1 MLNMIPR
8 DILYLTEYEVAQCM
22 PAAEAVRLAEKGIKA
37 DGAGQVAG
45 DKFYMNVGDAGFLK
59 PFSGYMA
66 GEETAFVKSFSFFD
80 GNRAKGLPVTDS
92 MVILF
97 DAETGLPAC
106 IMEANWI
113 TTMKTGAST
122 AVTAKYLSRSDSRVM
137 TIFGAGGLGRTH
149 LLCFNEV
156 FDLDEVRVV
165 DVIPG
170 VAERFA
176 SEMAEKTGLS
186 IVIPPSPEAAVRDAD
201 LVVTVTTGSAVNV
214 ELPWLKPGAF
224 IARMGS
230 YQEVALDLLLE
241 ADKLVV
247 DRWAYVSYRVPEIVE
262 LVQAGR
268 LSAEDVHA
276 EWPNIIDGRA
286 AGRESQEEIILYIA
300 LGIWG
305 EYAAILPS
313 VFRRATELG
322 LGTSPAG

>member
-1 MLNMIPR
+1 MIPR
-8 DILYLTEYEVAQCM
+8 DIIYLTEDDVAQCM
-22 PAAEAVRLAEKGIKA
+22 TAAEAVSLSEKGIKA
-37 DGAGQVAG
+37 DGVGQVAG
-45 DKFYMNVGDAGFLK
+45 DKFYMNVGDGGFIK
-59 PFSGYMA
+59 PFSGYLA
-66 GEETAFVKSFSFFD
+66 GEETAYVKSFSFFE
-80 GNRAKGLPVTDS
+80 GNQAIGLPVTDS

-97 DAETGLPAC
+97 DASSGMPAC

-113 TTMKTGAST
+113 TAMKTGAST

-149 LLCFNEV
+149 LLGFNEI

-170 VAERFA
+170 VAESFT
-176 SEMAEKTGLS
+176 SEMSEKTGLS
-186 IVIPPSPEAAVRDAD
+186 IVTSPSPETAVRDAD
-201 LVVTVTTGSAVNV
+201 LIVTVTTGSAVNV
-214 ELPWLKPGAF
+214 ETPWLKPGAF

-230 YQEVALDLLLE
+230 YQEVALNLLLE

-276 EWPNIIDGRA
+276 EWPDIVAGRA
-286 AGRESQEEIILYIA
+286 AGRESQDEIILYIA

-305 EYAAILPS
+305 EYAAILPA
-313 VFRRATELG
+313 VYRRAKELG
-322 LGTSPAG
+322 LGAKVGG

>member
-1 MLNMIPR
+1 MIPR
-8 DILYLTEYEVAQCM
+8 DILYLTEDEVVQCM
-22 PAAEAVRLAEKGIKA
+22 TAGEAVRLAEKGIRA

-45 DKFYMNVGDAGFLK
+45 DKYYMNVGDGGFIK
-59 PFSGYMA
+59 PFSGYLA
-66 GEETAFVKSFSFFD
+66 GEEHAFVKSFSFFD

-97 DAETGLPAC
+97 DAETGLPTC

-122 AVTAKYLSRSDSRVM
+122 AVTAKYLARSDSRVM

-156 FDLDEVRVV
+156 FDLDEVRAV

-170 VAERFA
+170 AAESFA
-176 SEMAEKTGLS
+176 SEMAEETGLS
-186 IVIPPSPEAAVRDAD
+186 IVVPSSPEAAVRDAD

-214 ELPWLKPGAF
+214 EQPWLKPGAF

-230 YQEVALDLLLE
+230 YQEVALNLLLE

-276 EWPNIIDGRA
+276 EWPDIIDARA
-286 AGRESQEEIILYIA
+286 AGRESDDEIILYIA

-305 EYAAILPS
+305 EYAAILPA
-313 VFRRATELG
+313 VYRRAKELG
-322 LGTSPAG
+322 LGTKPGS